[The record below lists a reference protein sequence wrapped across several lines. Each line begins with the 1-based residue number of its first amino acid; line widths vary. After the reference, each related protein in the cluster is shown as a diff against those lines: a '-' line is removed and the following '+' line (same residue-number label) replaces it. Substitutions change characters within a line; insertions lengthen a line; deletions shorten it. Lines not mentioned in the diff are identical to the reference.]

1 MYVLNQ
7 VIKTNKIY
15 ICEKLNILIYNYIS
29 LLTKITTYIIFSLK
43 HNIFLCKIDLLNLS
57 RVKAERE
64 TKSRRVYITHTNVH
78 MHTNICLYVCVHGK
92 ALRGDLPKK
101 FY

>member
-29 LLTKITTYIIFSLK
+29 LLTKITISY
-43 HNIFLCKIDLLNLS
+43 FL
-57 RVKAERE
+57 
-64 TKSRRVYITHTNVH
+64 
-78 MHTNICLYVCVHGK
+78 
-92 ALRGDLPKK
+92 
-101 FY
+101 